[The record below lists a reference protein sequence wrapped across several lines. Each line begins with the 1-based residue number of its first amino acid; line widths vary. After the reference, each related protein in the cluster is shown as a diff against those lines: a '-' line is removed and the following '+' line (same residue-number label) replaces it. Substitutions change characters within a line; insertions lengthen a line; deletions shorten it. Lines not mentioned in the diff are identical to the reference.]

1 MTIDYL
7 LYIDCLN
14 ICMQFMA
21 TKGMAYALF
30 SDINNTSRNIR
41 IKARVVRIWEFAN
54 ISNPDD
60 VYSLEFLMLDEKV
73 LLKLL
78 KS

>member
-1 MTIDYL
+1 MTINYL

-21 TKGMAYALF
+21 AKGMAYALF
-30 SDINNTSRNIR
+30 SDINNTSKNIR
-41 IKARVVRIWEFAN
+41 IKAQVVRIWEFTN
-54 ISNPDD
+54 INNPDN

-73 LLKLL
+73 LLKFF
-78 KS
+78 